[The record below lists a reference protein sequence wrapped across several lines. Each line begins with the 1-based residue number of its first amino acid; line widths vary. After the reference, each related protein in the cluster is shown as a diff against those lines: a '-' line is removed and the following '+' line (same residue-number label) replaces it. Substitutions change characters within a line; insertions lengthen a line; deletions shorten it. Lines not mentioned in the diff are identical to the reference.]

1 MSTISSRSMN
11 DHRIGVNPPRSS
23 AIQPRNSAWLATRL
37 SSAERTRMYSARR
50 GTCTS
55 SSFSNA
61 MTPGHSQ
68 NSELTYS
75 SGSR

>member
-1 MSTISSRSMN
+1 MN
-11 DHRIGVNPPRSS
+11 DHRIGVSPPRSS
-23 AIQPRNSAWLATRL
+23 AIQPRKRAWLAIRL
-37 SSAERTRMYSARR
+37 SSVESTRMYSALR

-68 NSELTYS
+68 NSELMYS